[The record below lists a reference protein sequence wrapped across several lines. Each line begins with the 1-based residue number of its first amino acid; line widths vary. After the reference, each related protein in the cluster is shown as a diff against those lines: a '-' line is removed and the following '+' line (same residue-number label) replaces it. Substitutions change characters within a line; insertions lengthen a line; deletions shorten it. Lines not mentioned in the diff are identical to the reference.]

1 MSKDALE
8 VNRRRKHV
16 LTDKTKVLSAKA
28 LAQKIGYLRIDD
40 LPGTAIFDSLP
51 RLPFNAGRRIR
62 SRDNLYL
69 VKAGEVIIRHARH
82 DYFVKELTPGLLF
95 GNMPLLGQTLMGT
108 EAIAGSE
115 GATLGVL
122 DTNTAKRWIES
133 NPIPILEC
141 LGPRLSRVDAEHYR
155 SQFQLADS
163 RLARLILE
171 LSAEGST
178 VEGLTHEELGERI
191 GTYRETVSVTLSVM
205 ELDKLIKVGRKKIT
219 ILDER
224 ALRELSEL

>member
-16 LTDKTKVLSAKA
+16 LTDKTKALSAKA

-40 LPGTAIFDSLP
+40 LPDTAIFDSLP
-51 RLPFNAGRRIR
+51 RLSFKAGRRIR

-69 VKAGEVIIRHARH
+69 VKTGEVIIRHARH
-82 DYFVKELTPGLLF
+82 DYFVKELAPGLLF
-95 GNMPLLGQTLMGT
+95 GNMPLLGQTLIGT

-133 NPIPILEC
+133 NPLALLEK
-141 LGPRLSRVDAEHYR
+141 LGPRLSSVDAEHYR

-171 LSAEGST
+171 LSAEGT
-178 VEGLTHEELGERI
+178 TLEGLTHEELGELL

-219 ILDER
+219 ILDKR